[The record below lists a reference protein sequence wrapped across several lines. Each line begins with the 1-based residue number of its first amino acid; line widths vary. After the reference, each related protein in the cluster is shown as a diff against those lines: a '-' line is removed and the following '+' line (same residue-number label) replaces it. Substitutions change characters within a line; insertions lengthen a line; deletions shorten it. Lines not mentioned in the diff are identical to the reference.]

1 MEEGLEEV
9 LRYVEKRIEEVE
21 KELGMLRLLKQFLEE
36 KMWKAVPKVEE
47 VALQEPARRGEGAL
61 AAAIESAR
69 WRTYRSGQGEWCF
82 ADELPR
88 EFVDRLR
95 SGPVEFRG
103 HTYLYKKLS
112 GGKEIVARK

>member
-9 LRYVEKRIEEVE
+9 LRYVEKRMEQAE
-21 KELGMLRLLKQFLEE
+21 KELEMLRLLKQFLEE
-36 KMWKAVPKVEE
+36 KASKLAAKAEPQRTEKRREE
-47 VALQEPARRGEGAL
+47 EL

-82 ADELPR
+82 ADELPK

-103 HTYLYKKLS
+103 HTYVYKRLS

>member
-1 MEEGLEEV
+1 MSEELKEV
-9 LRYVEKRIEEVE
+9 LEYVEKRREQIK
-21 KELGMLRLLKQFLEE
+21 KELEMLRLLKQYLEE
-36 KMWKAVPKVEE
+36 KLSEAASQEKPRKPAEQREE
-47 VALQEPARRGEGAL
+47 TL

-88 EFVDRLR
+88 DFVDKLR

-103 HTYLYKKLS
+103 HTYVYKKLS

>member
-9 LRYVEKRIEEVE
+9 LRYVEKRMEEVE
-21 KELGMLRLLKQFLEE
+21 KELEMLRLLKQFLEE
-36 KMWKAVPKVEE
+36 KMSRPAPKAEE
-47 VALQEPARRGEGAL
+47 VIEKPARREEAL

-69 WRTYRSGQGEWCF
+69 WRAYRSGQGEWCF
-82 ADELPR
+82 ADELPK

-95 SGPVEFRG
+95 SGPMEFRG
-103 HTYLYKKLS
+103 HTYVYKRLS